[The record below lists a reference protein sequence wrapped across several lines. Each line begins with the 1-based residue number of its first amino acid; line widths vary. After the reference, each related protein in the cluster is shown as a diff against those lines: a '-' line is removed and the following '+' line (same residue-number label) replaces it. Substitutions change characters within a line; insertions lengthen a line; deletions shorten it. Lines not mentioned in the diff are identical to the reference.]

1 MPAPAPTPKTAR
13 IEVFRPGTFSPMQGG
28 QLSFTAADLKAMA
41 DAYAPDTAP
50 APVVVGH
57 PSTDAPAFGW
67 ADGFDF
73 DATEERLYAN
83 LTEIDAD
90 FAEAVQAGRYKKV
103 SLSFFPPDHA
113 ANPVPG
119 TWYPKHV
126 GFLGG
131 AAPAVSGLKN
141 ASFSITFDE
150 AITFT
155 ADFGEWGF
163 EQTSRMFQGLREW
176 LIEKFGIEDA
186 DKALPSYDIE
196 WLDDTEIQPKDR
208 SFANPVPQP
217 TPQPKK
223 EAIVP
228 NDPKPADTQKE
239 ADFAAREARLNE
251 REAKIAHDANVSFA
265 SELVAD
271 GRLLPAS
278 EAKVVAILDALP
290 ADASVAFAE
299 GDAKLP
305 PADALRAILKEQPQ
319 AVSFGQIDLPRAGS
333 EQAASFSSDGN
344 AVNPDQL
351 ETHQKALAYQNQHPG
366 TAYLTAV
373 RAVS

>member
-1 MPAPAPTPKTAR
+1 MPKAATKPKTAR

-28 QLSFTAADLKAMA
+28 SLSFSNADLKAIA
-41 DAYAPDTAP
+41 DAYAPETAP
-50 APVVVGH
+50 APIVVGH

-67 ADGFDF
+67 ADSFEF

-83 LTEIDAD
+83 LSDIDAE
-90 FAEAVQAGRYKKV
+90 FAEAVQAGRYRKV
-103 SLSFFPPDHA
+103 SLSFFPPDHS

-141 ASFSITFDE
+141 AQFSITSDE

-163 EQTSRMFQGLREW
+163 ERTARMFQGIREF

-186 DKALPSYDIE
+186 DKAIPAYEIE
-196 WLDDTEIQPKDR
+196 WLDDTEIEKTSSAFAAPKL
-208 SFANPVPQP
+208 
-217 TPQPKK
+217 TPKPKK
-223 EAIVP
+223 EALVP
-228 NDPKPADTQKE
+228 NDPNPADPERE
-239 ADFAAREARLNE
+239 AQFTAREAKLNA
-251 REAKIAHDANVSFA
+251 REAKIAHDQNVSFA
-265 SELVAD
+265 DDLVTE

-278 EAKVVAILDALP
+278 KDKVVAILDALP
-290 ADASVAFAE
+290 ADESVSFAE
-299 GDAKLP
+299 GEAKLS
-305 PADALRAILKEQPQ
+305 PADAVRAVLKEQPK
-319 AVSFGQIDLPRAGS
+319 AVSFGQLDLPAGGS
-333 EQAASFSSDGN
+333 AQTAAFASDGQ
-344 AVNPDQL
+344 AVDPEQL
-351 ETHQKALAYQNQHPG
+351 GIHQKALAYQNQHPD
-366 TAYLTAV
+366 TAYLDAV

>member
-1 MPAPAPTPKTAR
+1 MLKATTQPKTAR

-28 QLSFTAADLKAMA
+28 SLSFSNADLKAIA

-50 APVVVGH
+50 APIVVGH

-67 ADGFDF
+67 ADSFEF

-83 LTEIDAD
+83 LSDIDAE
-90 FAEAVQAGRYKKV
+90 FAAAVQAGRYKKV
-103 SLSFFPPDHA
+103 SLSFFPPDHS

-119 TWYPKHV
+119 SWYPKHV

-141 ASFSITFDE
+141 AQFSITSDE

-163 EQTSRMFQGLREW
+163 ERTARMFQGIREFF
-176 LIEKFGIEDA
+176 IEKFGLEDA
-186 DKALPSYDIE
+186 DKAIPAYEIE
-196 WLDDTEIQPKDR
+196 WLDDTEIEKSPRAFAAPKTKI
-208 SFANPVPQP
+208 PPE
-217 TPQPKK
+217 PKK

-228 NDPKPADTQKE
+228 TDPKPADPQKE
-239 ADFAAREARLNE
+239 ADFAAREAKLNE
-251 REAKIAHDANVSFA
+251 REAKIAHDQNVSFA
-265 SELVAD
+265 DELVTE

-278 EAKVVAILDALP
+278 KDKVVAILDALP
-290 ADASVAFAE
+290 ADASVSFAE
-299 GDAKLP
+299 GEAKLS
-305 PADALRAILKEQPQ
+305 PADAVRAVLKEQPK
-319 AVSFGQIDLPRAGS
+319 AVSFGKLDLPDAGS
-333 EQAASFSSDGN
+333 EQTATFASDGN
-344 AVNPDQL
+344 SVDPAQL
-351 ETHQKALAYQNQHPG
+351 EIHQKALAYQNKHPD
-366 TAYLTAV
+366 TAYLAAV